1 MCCDCVCMSGVAR
14 VRDLLLN
21 KDELPIIGVLAIGGS
36 AERLARRDLATADA
50 KGPIGRPLAVALL

>member
-1 MCCDCVCMSGVAR
+1 MSGVAR

-50 KGPIGRPLAVALL
+50 RGPIGRPLAVALL